1 MEALILWCC
10 KSAAMWAMHVGHLA
24 VQFICDFI
32 IEKWNGPW
40 LSCRRYTSHPSSLAY
55 STTLLSTVAGG
66 HWLWCGQMAL
76 GTPAFKWFN
85 YFPFLSFLFLSFFYI
100 LAHAALLKTSFS
112 LAESDGH
119 FSITLL
125 CQQRHSCNLSKVF
138 KTAFGVIDLHRQ
150 TNTDDM
156 KAVFFLFHY
165 PVGVCVTV
173 CVCVYKSFILID
185 IKGAE

>member
-1 MEALILWCC
+1 MSNACRTSCCAVYLWFYNRKMKWPMAFMSKIYIPSKQSSVFNYTVINSCWRTLVM
-10 KSAAMWAMHVGHLA
+10 MWA
-24 VQFICDFI
+24 
-32 IEKWNGPW
+32 
-40 LSCRRYTSHPSSLAY
+40 
-55 STTLLSTVAGG
+55 
-66 HWLWCGQMAL
+66 QMAL

-156 KAVFFLFHY
+156 KAVFF
-165 PVGVCVTV
+165 
-173 CVCVYKSFILID
+173 
-185 IKGAE
+185 

>member
-1 MEALILWCC
+1 MAHGFHVEDIHPIQPVQRIQLHCYQQLLEDIGYDVGKWLW
-10 KSAAMWAMHVGHLA
+10 VL
-24 VQFICDFI
+24 
-32 IEKWNGPW
+32 
-40 LSCRRYTSHPSSLAY
+40 
-55 STTLLSTVAGG
+55 LLSND
-66 HWLWCGQMAL
+66 LII
-76 GTPAFKWFN
+76 
-85 YFPFLSFLFLSFFYI
+85 FLFFLFFSFPFFYI

-150 TNTDDM
+150 TNIDDM
-156 KAVFFLFHY
+156 KAVFFFKFHY

-185 IKGAE
+185 IKEAE